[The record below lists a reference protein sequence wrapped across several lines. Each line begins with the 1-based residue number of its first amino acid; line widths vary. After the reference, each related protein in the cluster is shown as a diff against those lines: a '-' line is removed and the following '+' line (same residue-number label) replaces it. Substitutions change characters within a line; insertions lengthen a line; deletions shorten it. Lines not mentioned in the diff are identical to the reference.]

1 MRHLVTGR
9 TSLLV
14 VQLGVLLLL
23 SACTSDAPSLR
34 RADTP
39 RDAPEEEPTSEEAE
53 APRINWPS
61 FLLNPRHS
69 SFNKKATAITR
80 DNVTDLAEAWTWNPD
95 PPTQSGQPPAQLYS
109 SPTVFDG
116 RIYIGA
122 NTGDFYALDEDTGS
136 VIWKQSFGYLE
147 KSETCGA
154 RGLTSTA
161 TVANDPVSD
170 RPIVYVAAADGFLYA
185 LDTEDGSEVWKS
197 FVVETPNMGHN
208 WSSPTVVDGRIY
220 MGVASHCKSVLRG
233 GVKEF
238 DQATGELLKTNHTV
252 PEGVV
257 GGSVWSS
264 AAVNAAGDVFVST
277 GNADPETTKI
287 GESYSIIRLNGKTL
301 AREDIWTAPLVG
313 TDLDFGGSP
322 TLFSSDDGTEMVGA
336 CNKDGNYYALE
347 QARLSAGP
355 VWIARISGK
364 WPAEGNCLAAA
375 IWDSDR
381 QRLFIAGAQTTI
393 DGTAYRGSIRRLDPA
408 TGEFIWET
416 GLPSVAWGSPTMNG
430 AGVIA
435 VGGFDTDPEA
445 ENGAFLVN
453 SNNGEILATVADG
466 SRIFAQPVF
475 ADPYLFIATQG
486 EGLIAYTP
494 SSEG

>member
-1 MRHLVTGR
+1 M
-9 TSLLV
+9 V
-14 VQLGVLLLL
+14 VLLL
-23 SACTSDAPSLR
+23 SACTSDAPSLKR
-34 RADTP
+34 TAPRDTP
-39 RDAPEEEPTSEEAE
+39 QEEPTSDGAE
-53 APRINWPS
+53 VPRMNWPS
-61 FLLNPRHS
+61 FLLSPRHS
-69 SFNKKATAITR
+69 SFNRKATAITR

-95 PPTQSGQPPAQLYS
+95 PPTQEGQPPAQLYS

-116 RIYIGA
+116 RIYIGS

-161 TVANDPVSD
+161 TVANDPTSD
-170 RPIVYVAAADGFLYA
+170 RPTVYVAAADGFLYA
-185 LDTEDGSEVWKS
+185 LNTEDGSVVWKS

-220 MGVASHCKSVLRG
+220 MGVASHCISVLRG

-238 DQATGELLKTNHTV
+238 DQATGELLNTYYSV
-252 PEGVV
+252 PEDVV

-264 AAVNAAGDVFVST
+264 TAVNAAGDVFVST
-277 GNADPETTKI
+277 GNANPETTNTTKI
-287 GESYSIIRLNGKTL
+287 GDSYSIIRLNGKTL
-301 AREDIWTAPLVG
+301 AKEDGWTAPLGG

-322 TLFSSDDGTEMVGA
+322 TLFSAEGGTEMVGA

-355 VWIARISGK
+355 VWIERISGK
-364 WPAEGNCLAAA
+364 WPEEGNCLGAA
-375 IWDSDR
+375 IWDSDH
-381 QRLFIAGAQTTI
+381 QRLFVAGAQTTI
-393 DGTAYRGSIRRLDPA
+393 DGTAYQGSIRRLDPA

-445 ENGAFLVN
+445 ENAAFLVD
-453 SNNGEILATVADG
+453 SKTGEILATVADG

-475 ADPYLFIATQG
+475 VDPYLLVATQG
-486 EGLIAYTP
+486 EGLIAYTASP
-494 SSEG
+494 EG